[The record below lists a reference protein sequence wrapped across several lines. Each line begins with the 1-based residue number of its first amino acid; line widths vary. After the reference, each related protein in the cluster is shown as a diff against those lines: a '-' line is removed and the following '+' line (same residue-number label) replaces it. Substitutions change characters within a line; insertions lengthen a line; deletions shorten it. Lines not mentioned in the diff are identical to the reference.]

1 MGEKDIIVNNK
12 ATREWHAKTSSK
24 NKQVRLLAGSYHELT
39 KEPNN
44 DVLFESVELI
54 LKEGGPPFSDDNE
67 VIEEIIFTSVELV
80 VCLLFVSVEDLNEWG
95 GEALQSLFPPR
106 VQR

>member
-44 DVLFESVELI
+44 DVLFESTLKFMGEQLI
-54 LKEGGPPFSDDNE
+54 GKKGPAAKPFE
-67 VIEEIIFTSVELV
+67 
-80 VCLLFVSVEDLNEWG
+80 
-95 GEALQSLFPPR
+95 
-106 VQR
+106 